1 MSTTQPSSGSG
12 HFCYG
17 CNQFFRDPNP
27 TVISHK
33 GCKGKKS
40 LGICVDSKELGEYHP
55 YNLEEKSKWE
65 LIQIIQK
72 LSKQINK

>member
-1 MSTTQPSSGSG
+1 MENRG

-17 CNQFFRDPNP
+17 CNEFFHDSNP
-27 TVISHK
+27 YVHYHK

-40 LGICVDSKELGEYHP
+40 LGICVDSKEFGEYHIF
-55 YNLEEKSKWE
+55 NLEDKSKWG

-72 LSKQINK
+72 LTKK

>member
-1 MSTTQPSSGSG
+1 MESVG

-17 CNQFFRDPNP
+17 CDEFFHDSNP
-27 TVISHK
+27 TVTTHK

-40 LGICVDSKELGEYHP
+40 LGICVDSKEFGEYHP
-55 YNLEEKSKWE
+55 YNLEDKTKWE

-72 LSKQINK
+72 LWLVLI